1 MADRPTK
8 MEPALLAT
16 TRALRPLLLDVPLDL
31 PLLRGPHVSAA
42 PSWRLP
48 ALPPGWR
55 PVAGS
60 RIRTPSQR
68 YAAYATDDGKLVSLH
83 STVGLY
89 EGDLARRLA
98 SISLG
103 GHRIGVHPDDSG
115 FTAVWEADGARHR
128 LTARPC
134 SLAAFMDLLM
144 SLTWPT
150 SG

>member
-1 MADRPTK
+1 M
-8 MEPALLAT
+8 LASA
-16 TRALRPLLLDVPLDL
+16 RALRQLLLDVPLDL
-31 PLLRGPHVSAA
+31 PLLRGPRVSSA
-42 PSWRLP
+42 PSWHLP

-60 RIRTPSQR
+60 RVLTPSQR

-83 STVGLY
+83 STVGLD

-98 SISLG
+98 SISLS

-115 FTAVWEADGARHR
+115 FTAAWQADGARHR

-144 SLTWPT
+144 SLTWPV
-150 SG
+150 GD